1 MIARDLEFELSIEPG
16 WTARAEPAGGATDE
30 ALQRLFA
37 EIGPQSVVVQAGPT
51 DGDVSGH
58 STGGTTVE
66 VVVRLDDDDTEGHA
80 FSLRFPSQDD
90 AQRMR
95 TRLAAGGLLIAVLAV
110 GTVSVGAELSA
121 PRSVTIPAAPAA
133 PALPQAPDKPF
144 ISRGPDRRHHLGRHH
159 RGGGA
164 RADSVPQP
172 GAGGRHPLGRHHP
185 GGERDG
191 TGQGRDPSQG
201 TGAGGARPEEGVAAR
216 TGSGGDRSE
225 HGPAVRSPDRL
236 FRRSSVRFAVRAA
249 GAPAWPVEIRP
260 SSRRGSANRGA
271 QGWRVRRSQPRT
283 TTRATPPVRAS
294 QNTIRPA
301 RGARPRRPRRSSSP
315 AG

>member
-16 WTARAEPAGGATDE
+16 WTARAEPADGAADE

-58 STGGTTVE
+58 SAGGTTVE

-121 PRSVTIPAAPAA
+121 PKSVTIPAAPAA

-144 ISRGPDRRHHLGRHH
+144 ISRGLTADIISGDIIEEEAPAPTPFLN
-159 RGGGA
+159 RGLA
-164 RADSVPQP
+164 ADIRSGDIIQ
-172 GAGGRHPLGRHHP
+172 
-185 GGERDG
+185 
-191 TGQGRDPSQG
+191 
-201 TGAGGARPEEGVAAR
+201 EESATAPAKAA
-216 TGSGGDRSE
+216 TPAKAPAPAA
-225 HGPAVRSPDRL
+225 HGPKK
-236 FRRSSVRFAVRAA
+236 
-249 GAPAWPVEIRP
+249 E
-260 SSRRGSANRGA
+260 
-271 QGWRVRRSQPRT
+271 
-283 TTRATPPVRAS
+283 
-294 QNTIRPA
+294 
-301 RGARPRRPRRSSSP
+301 
-315 AG
+315 